1 MGVRGRFWGFLGVV
15 DEAILFEVGLFF
27 SVA

>member
-1 MGVRGRFWGFLGVV
+1 MGVRGRFWGFLGVM
-15 DEAILFEVGLFF
+15 DEAVLFEVGVFL